1 MENKK
6 KRKKHIYINIARVS
20 VCVYNYIL
28 IFILIF
34 IYRKM
39 ARRFA
44 KVLEEEIEEAFF
56 LSI

>member
-44 KVLEEEIEEAFF
+44 KVLEEEIEEVFF
-56 LSI
+56 